1 METFSTN
8 HNTATHHKDVPT
20 QQQGS
25 LLLETIHTLGVSSGR
40 EGRKDENIYLAIL
53 MNHDEMSDGDFF
65 KRLFFLLLIV
75 GAVGQDILQFGGR
88 RKGCPNKY
96 GIKATDGHT
105 QPGWGGA
112 AAGYWPFSVSSRRGR
127 SSSSSSSG
135 HKILFWLNSIAV
147 YGIKGKFRPTTTR
160 WRSQIINVAP
170 AADAAPLKWAVG
182 VPRLRSSSIT
192 KSRCCRQWGN
202 SDAN

>member
-25 LLLETIHTLGVSSGR
+25 LLLETIIHTLGVSSGR
-40 EGRKDENIYLAIL
+40 EGRKGENIYLAIL
-53 MNHDEMSDGDFF
+53 MNHDEMSDVDFF

-96 GIKATDGHT
+96 GKQGDGRTHTARERRRRQVTDHLVYPPDVVVRRRRPDIKFYFG
-105 QPGWGGA
+105 
-112 AAGYWPFSVSSRRGR
+112 
-127 SSSSSSSG
+127 
-135 HKILFWLNSIAV
+135 
-147 YGIKGKFRPTTTR
+147 
-160 WRSQIINVAP
+160 
-170 AADAAPLKWAVG
+170 
-182 VPRLRSSSIT
+182 
-192 KSRCCRQWGN
+192 
-202 SDAN
+202 